1 MFPRHD
7 QVRERELGE
16 VNAKQIFID
25 PLKVFGC
32 QPTMVFFIIL
42 IIMPTFVTSP
52 AQWPLMCN
60 NTSSAYIFLLSL
72 PPNT

>member
-16 VNAKQIFID
+16 VNAKQMFID
-25 PLKVFGC
+25 PRKVFGC
-32 QPTMVFFIIL
+32 QPTMFFIIL

-52 AQWPLMCN
+52 GQWPLTCN
-60 NTSSAYIFLLSL
+60 NASRAYIFLLSL